1 MTLVLFIVILVGSV
15 VIHEFGHFS
24 VAKLSGVKVEEF
36 SIGFGPRLF
45 GFTSGGTLYAF
56 RLLLLGG
63 YVRLYGMEPD
73 QPDTEESF
81 NRRPLWARVLTI
93 AAGPAMNVLT
103 AVVLFWAVFSVIGVP
118 QVVPGSPKIGQLEA
132 GMPAQRAGLKAGDRL
147 LEANGRP
154 LPSWNALLKAV
165 AASKGKPIT
174 FLVQEGSAR
183 RSVTLTPERDA
194 SQGGAFHIGVYV
206 ATHNVPVG
214 LLAGLAAGA
223 AQTVAVANLLVT
235 TIVGSLVHGRAPP
248 VSGVVGIYGA
258 VQQAAAAGMSQV
270 LQLAGVLSANLA
282 VINLVP
288 FPPLDGE
295 RLLLL
300 FVEWMRR
307 GRRLDASRTAV
318 VDAVGFA
325 LLLVLAVVLA
335 YHDVVHLHGSM

>member
-147 LEANGRP
+147 LAANGRP